1 MTDTPKR
8 QSAERLCEQIHGNGV
23 KHNSTCACPILGP
36 ALDAEYA
43 AGEEAG
49 VSSVTSI
56 RCVERK
62 HYLIAPLNR
71 SESGS
76 GECGA
81 CVRDEAYAAGV
92 KSGRVRFLE
101 EIDKL
106 TEQIIEERK
115 ENKRLCEHAYEL
127 GRFEVV
133 TEAYAAG
140 VEAGRREGL
149 RAAIAKMMIR
159 AGAALEGRRLSE
171 YECNDSRFIRSRAF
185 TVAVEAIERL
195 LAEGPEKEG
204 E

>member
-36 ALDAEYA
+36 ALAAE
-43 AGEEAG
+43 
-49 VSSVTSI
+49 
-56 RCVERK
+56 
-62 HYLIAPLNR
+62 H
-71 SESGS
+71 
-76 GECGA
+76 
-81 CVRDEAYAAGV
+81 
-92 KSGRVRFLE
+92 
-101 EIDKL
+101 
-106 TEQIIEERK
+106 
-115 ENKRLCEHAYEL
+115 
-127 GRFEVV
+127 
-133 TEAYAAG
+133 AAG